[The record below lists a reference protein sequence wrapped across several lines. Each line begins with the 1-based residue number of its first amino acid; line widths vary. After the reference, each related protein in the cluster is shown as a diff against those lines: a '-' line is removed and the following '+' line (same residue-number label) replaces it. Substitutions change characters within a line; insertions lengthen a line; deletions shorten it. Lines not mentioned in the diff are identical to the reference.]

1 MQPSRCSV
9 PANGPAIGT
18 GTQTPRLTPEI
29 RENDALAGDDASS
42 DTVGDRFNATFDHS
56 AVGTAML
63 ATSGEFLHVNRA
75 LCDLTGYRAEDLLGM
90 NFRDVSHPDDL
101 QLDADELQ
109 ALISGHSD
117 AYQIEKRFYHRRG
130 PTLWVSLSVSVMREA
145 DGQPTHLLAQVVD
158 ITTARAAE
166 ASLRDANSRLQA
178 ILENVPAWI
187 SLRGMDG
194 RYLDANQQLAD
205 IYGTTKEDLIGHYPA
220 DLRQS
225 QATTDVVDDD
235 RVVWETGQPVERE
248 LDVTYPDGTPASY
261 HTVRYPVFD
270 QAGEIIAIGSFAM
283 DVSDRKRADQLRD
296 TALAALEEAQEIA
309 QVGSWRWDAAT
320 DTAEWSRELKR
331 MFGLNPEGPAP
342 VGGTGFFD
350 YVVREDRRKVAQ
362 MFRDLLS
369 GGPMSQADFRVVGS
383 DGIER
388 SVQALAH
395 ADHDHPGLYTGTVQD
410 VTAARAIERDIHL
423 AQERFRRAFE
433 YAPVGM
439 VISEPTGRSV
449 QVNGAMCQMLGY
461 SREELLKINA
471 SQIIHPDDL
480 AERAELLRQLL
491 DGEIDSYQREDR
503 MLRSDGNTIWVSRH
517 INLLRNED
525 GEVLQVLTQVI
536 DITER
541 RRMEKEL
548 RHLADHDPLTGLLNR
563 RGLEVE
569 LERHVA
575 HVNRY
580 GARGALLVL
589 DLDHFKVVND
599 TLGHEAGDRLIV
611 AVAQLLRG
619 RLRESDAVA
628 RLGGDE
634 FAVLLSDATTET
646 AEYVAGAI
654 LNDIQ
659 INAAVSNGT
668 TRRHVSASI
677 GVTILTQG
685 LVNGD
690 EVLVNADL
698 AMYDAKEAG
707 RGRVV
712 IHSGERPDTPRMKT
726 RISWMERI
734 RSALDQERFTVYG
747 QPIMGLLDG
756 SVDQY
761 ELLLRMIDENGE
773 VIPPGAFLY
782 VAERYDLVQD
792 LDQWV
797 FQQAVRML
805 ETQGTGIHDTLAIN
819 VSGKSLES
827 EQYLEMI
834 EAELKRSKIEPE
846 RLTFE
851 VTETAAIAN
860 IAVAR
865 NFAERLQH
873 FGCRFALDD
882 FGAGFGSFYYLKHI
896 PFDYLK
902 IDREFVTH
910 CLGSR
915 TDQLVIES
923 LVSIARGLDKHTVAE
938 GVEDQE
944 TQDFLR
950 RNGVDYAQ
958 GYHIGRPGPL
968 TDGIPPWHTPT
979 PISG

>member
-1 MQPSRCSV
+1 M
-9 PANGPAIGT
+9 
-18 GTQTPRLTPEI
+18 
-29 RENDALAGDDASS
+29 DGDDA
-42 DTVGDRFNATFDHS
+42 DARTTKDRFNATFRHS

-63 ATSGEFLHVNRA
+63 ATGGEFVHANQA
-75 LCDLTGYRAEDLLGM
+75 LRDLIGYRPEDLIGM
-90 NFRDVSHPDDL
+90 NFLDIAHPDDL
-101 QLDADELQ
+101 QLDADQ
-109 ALISGHSD
+109 IQGLISGDTD
-117 AYQIEKRFYHRRG
+117 AYQVEKRLYHRRG
-130 PTLWVSLSVSVMREA
+130 PTLWVSLSVSIMRDA
-145 DGQPTHLLAQVVD
+145 DGKPMHFLAQVVD
-158 ITTARAAE
+158 LTAARSAE
-166 ASLRDANSRLQA
+166 AALREANSRLQA

-187 SLRGMDG
+187 SLRGLDG

-205 IYGTTKEDLIGHYPA
+205 LYGTTKEELIGRYPA

-225 QATTDVVDDD
+225 QATLDVVDDD
-235 RVVWETGQPVERE
+235 RVVWETGKPVERE
-248 LDVTYPDGTPASY
+248 LNVTYPDGTAASY
-261 HTVRYPVFD
+261 HAVRYPVFD
-270 QAGEIIAIGSFAM
+270 QAGEIIAIGSFAV
-283 DVSDRKRADQLRD
+283 DISDHKRADELRD
-296 TALAALEEAQEIA
+296 MALAAFEEAQEIA

-331 MFGLNPEGPAP
+331 IFGLSPEEPAP

-350 YVVREDRRKVAQ
+350 YVVREDRRKVAE
-362 MFRDLLS
+362 MFRDVLS
-369 GGPMSQADFRVVGS
+369 GGPMSQADFRVVGR
-383 DGIER
+383 DGMER
-388 SVQALAH
+388 SVQAFAH
-395 ADHDHPGLYTGTVQD
+395 ADHDHPGLYAGTVQD
-410 VTAARAIERDIHL
+410 VTAARATERDIQL

-433 YAPVGM
+433 HAPVGM
-439 VISEPTGRSV
+439 VISEPTGRSL
-449 QVNGAMCQMLGY
+449 QVNEAMCQMLGY
-461 SREELLKINA
+461 SREELLAINS
-471 SQIIHPDDL
+471 SQIIHPEDL

-503 MLRSDGNTIWVSRH
+503 MLRSDGNLIWVSRH
-517 INLLRNED
+517 INLLRDED
-525 GEVLQVLTQVI
+525 GKVFQVLTQVI

-611 AVAQLLRG
+611 SVADLLRR

-634 FAVLLSDATTET
+634 FAVLLSDATADT
-646 AEYVAGAI
+646 AEQVASSI
-654 LNDIQ
+654 LSDIQ
-659 INAAVSNGT
+659 TNAAVSSGT
-668 TRRHVSASI
+668 VRRHVSASI
-677 GVTILTQG
+677 GVTILAQG
-685 LVNGD
+685 LVNGE

-707 RGRVV
+707 RGRVAV
-712 IHSGERPDTPRMKT
+712 RWGERADTPRTQT

-734 RSALDQERFTVYG
+734 RGALDQDRLTVYG
-747 QPIMGLLDG
+747 QPIMGLNDG
-756 SVDQY
+756 TVDHY
-761 ELLLRMIDENGE
+761 ELLLRMTGVNGE
-773 VIPPGAFLY
+773 VIPPGAFLS
-782 VAERYDLVQD
+782 VAERYDLVQE

-797 FQQAVRML
+797 FKQAVHML
-805 ETQGTGIHDTLAIN
+805 EAQGTGVQDSLAIN
-819 VSGKSLES
+819 VSGKSLGS
-827 EQYLEMI
+827 ERFLEMI
-834 EAELKRSKIEPE
+834 EAELQRSRIEPA

-860 IAVAR
+860 ITVAR
-865 NFAERLQH
+865 TFAERLQQ

-882 FGAGFGSFYYLKHI
+882 FGAGFGSFFYLKHI

-910 CLGSR
+910 CLASR

-923 LVSIARGLDKHTVAE
+923 LVSIARGLDKLTVAE
-938 GVEDQE
+938 GVEDQQTE
-944 TQDFLR
+944 DYLR

-968 TDGIPPWHTPT
+968 ADGIPRWDAAART
-979 PISG
+979 SS